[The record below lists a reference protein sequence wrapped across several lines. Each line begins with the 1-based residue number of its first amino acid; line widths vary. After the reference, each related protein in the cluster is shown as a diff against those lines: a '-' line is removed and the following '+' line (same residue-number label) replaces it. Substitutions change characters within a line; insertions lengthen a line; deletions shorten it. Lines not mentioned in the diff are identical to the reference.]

1 MLSSSSEKVPLHVY
15 AAEMTKFGSREDPNL
30 LTVLN
35 HLQTLFQRA
44 QQPTITPDPV
54 IEVER
59 IQEGQSGLRI
69 LSLDGGGVRGLF
81 SIMVLEKVLEEVH
94 HLEGGI
100 GPTPRP
106 CEIFNLIGGTSTG
119 GLLAIMLGRL
129 QMDLVSC
136 RQAYCDMSKGIFR
149 RVGLSF
155 PGKQWADALRG
166 VSWFSGDALQAAI
179 RQVVRDRISPAERT
193 RLKAAGR
200 EPTEAPLLCPDE
212 SAPKCFVCA
221 IVDAT
226 HECVR
231 LRTYNSNSGADEL
244 LYTIWEAGRATSAAP
259 LYFPPM
265 EIQGHR
271 FYDGGMQ
278 SNNPILE
285 TIEEAYLLH
294 GVDAPIRALVSIGTG
309 KSESREPG
317 RDLVRVMKS
326 LSARTTNTEA
336 KHDEFLRRYGSL
348 HDSYFRLQEPDA
360 LGKIDLA
367 ASDKLEEVEKLA
379 DEYLISEQGRALI
392 SQCAW
397 KLYRSP

>member
-1 MLSSSSEKVPLHVY
+1 MSSSSSEKVPLHVDMTR
-15 AAEMTKFGSREDPNL
+15 MTKFESREDPNL

-35 HLQTLFQRA
+35 YLQTLYQRA
-44 QQPTITPDPV
+44 QQPTIAPDPM

-59 IQEGQSGLRI
+59 VQEGQSGLRI

-81 SIMVLEKVLEEVH
+81 SIMVLEKALEEVH
-94 HLEGGI
+94 QLEGGI
-100 GPTPRP
+100 GSTPKP
-106 CEIFNLIGGTSTG
+106 CEVFNLIGGTSTG

-136 RQAYCDMSKGIFR
+136 QQAYRDMSKGIFR
-149 RVGLSF
+149 RASLNF
-155 PGKQWADALRG
+155 PGRQWAEALRG
-166 VSWFSGDALQAAI
+166 KSWFSDDALKAAI
-179 RQVVRDRISPAERT
+179 RQVVRDRIGSAERT
-193 RLKAAGR
+193 HLRETGR
-200 EPTEAPLLCPDE
+200 EPTEAPLFCRDE

-231 LRTYNSNSGADEL
+231 LRTYSSNSVVDEP

-271 FYDGGMQ
+271 YYDGGMQ

-294 GVDAPIRALVSIGTG
+294 GADAPIRAIVSIGTG
-309 KSESREPG
+309 KSKSHEPDG
-317 RDLVRVMKS
+317 NLIRVMKS
-326 LSARTTNTEA
+326 LSARATNTEA
-336 KHDEFLRRYGSL
+336 KHDEFLRRYGNL

-379 DEYLISEQGRALI
+379 EQYLISELGRALI
-392 SQCAW
+392 SECAR
-397 KLYRSP
+397 KLLRSP